1 MGHKMGYKNATEIL
15 PEELI
20 GEIRK
25 HFYGG
30 LLWVPATRS
39 DNRERDEII
48 LKLIKNDVPAKEI
61 AALAKITP
69 RHVRRIVQ
77 RHADAGTGVDTN

>member
-1 MGHKMGYKNATEIL
+1 MSEYRNATDIL

-20 GEIRK
+20 NEIHRY
-25 HFYGG
+25 FDGG
-30 LLWVPATRS
+30 ILWVPVKGT

-48 LKLIKNDVPAKEI
+48 LQLAENNVPAKEI

-77 RHADAGTGVDTN
+77 RHSGCRTGADTN